1 MIAWVGIVSILGALL
16 YGAMWFTSP
25 QGNAETSLY
34 GLLSVG
40 CMVVYGICQALL

>member
-1 MIAWVGIVSILGALL
+1 MIGLLGIVGILGALL
-16 YGAMWFTSP
+16 FGAMWFTSP

-34 GLLSVG
+34 GLLSVA